1 MAGLAVSFWGVLSF
15 MSTGAL
21 ETLYAPR
28 YGTGPLLAALA
39 VLLHLSPAAPPA
51 APASLLWTG
60 WLVTCVVACAARAMS
75 HADALAERFGEPA
88 GTIVLTIAAIVIE
101 VAAVCAIMLG
111 TGGSPTVARDSMF
124 AVIMLIL
131 NGLVGGCMLL
141 GSLRR
146 GEQAFNADSSS
157 AYLPLLITLGTITLV
172 LPRFC
177 PSTVGGWMSDSM
189 EIFVGG
195 ASLLVYAVFV
205 WLQAGRY
212 RGYFAVEAGAPQS
225 VESATRAASTPR
237 SVALLLVSLVLVVMC
252 AEGMAGRLPPL
263 LDAAHLPAPFA
274 GVLVAAMVLT
284 PEGFA
289 ALRSSARGQMQ
300 RSINVLLGSALATI
314 GLTVPA
320 VLVVRWVS
328 GVDTEFGLEPAYIV
342 LLALTFVVSSLHL
355 SRGRV
360 NAIQGLIH
368 LLILLAWIA
377 TIIDDALPREL
388 ARSAH

>member
-1 MAGLAVSFWGVLSF
+1 MGSLPTVARPAW
-15 MSTGAL
+15 
-21 ETLYAPR
+21 R
-28 YGTGPLLAALA
+28 YEFPLLLGGVTAIA
-39 VLLHLSPAAPPA
+39 VFAHLGPASGPAAFP
-51 APASLLWTG
+51 SLLWTG
-60 WLVTCVVACAARAMS
+60 WLVACVVGCAARAMS
-75 HADALAERFGEPA
+75 HADALADRFGEPG
-88 GTIVLTIAAIVIE
+88 GTIILTIAAITIE

-124 AVIMLIL
+124 AVIMVIL

-141 GSLRR
+141 ASLRR
-146 GEQAFNADSSS
+146 GEQSFNADSSS
-157 AYLPLLITLGTITLV
+157 VYLPLLITLGTLTLV

-177 PSTVGGWMSDSM
+177 ASTVGGWMSDTM

-195 ASLLVYAVFV
+195 GSLLVYAAFV
-205 WLQAGRY
+205 WMQAGRY
-212 RGYFAVEAGAPQS
+212 RGYFAAEQDAPH
-225 VESATRAASTPR
+225 ATHAPAVPLARTL
-237 SVALLLVSLVLVVMC
+237 ALLVVSLALVVIC

-263 LDAAHLPAPFA
+263 LDALHLPAPFA

-289 ALRSSARGQMQ
+289 ALRSSMRGQLQ

-314 GLTVPA
+314 GLTMPA
-320 VLVVRWVS
+320 VLVVRWVK
-328 GVDTEFGLEPAYIV
+328 GVDTEFGLEPPYIV
-342 LLALTFVVSSLHL
+342 LLALTFLASSLHL

-377 TIIDDALPREL
+377 TIIDEALPREV
-388 ARSAH
+388 AMAGR